1 MGKVVSG
8 SRHMV
13 DCLGEPY
20 KSGLEHLPYNERV
33 GGSSPS
39 TPTGY
44 CMACT
49 RCNSFGEIINA
60 MVFFYLAFGLAVTGG
75 GMYLFELLCRGLD
88 TFGFDSLPKGE
99 LTKKNWQEY
108 VPMFL
113 VGIAAVSCFV
123 IGCMTYTTPSKLY
136 YEHCFYC
143 GNDEGGD
150 DFVPHF
156 NGREFQNTP
165 TDSWGGWW
173 VTSLF

>member
-1 MGKVVSG
+1 MLNGVVEFFSV
-8 SRHMV
+8 S
-13 DCLGEPY
+13 
-20 KSGLEHLPYNERV
+20 
-33 GGSSPS
+33 
-39 TPTGY
+39 Y

-49 RCNSFGEIINA
+49 RCNSFGEII
-60 MVFFYLAFGLAVTGG
+60 MRVVLFYLAFGLAVVCA

-99 LTKKNWQEY
+99 MTKENWQEY

-123 IGCMTYTTPSKLY
+123 IGLMADTQSKRH
-136 YEHCFYC
+136 YEC
-143 GNDEGGD
+143 GFFCKYGIDEGGD

-165 TDSWGGWW
+165 TDSWGDGG
-173 VTSLF
+173 